1 MVASLPT
8 LFGRYRLIQNL
19 GSGDSVFLAIALGPG
34 GECVVRRPPFE
45 LRSDS
50 EFLSRF
56 RRAAHLSRRLAHDG
70 LVAVHDVGE
79 VDGEPYL
86 AEEFFEGHDLA
97 EMSRRCVTETRRVS
111 VISALH
117 VACAISRALG
127 FLHEF
132 EGLGLV
138 HRKLQPARV
147 RLDYQGGVK
156 LLDLASGCLAGADGA
171 PGPAFMGEEL
181 RYLAPEQLGNGP
193 VDRRADIYAL
203 GVVLWETLAGCP
215 FLSNIEGGQAGL
227 ARATREQLIERIRVH
242 RPPSPSLFNP
252 EVKAELD
259 AVVMRAVAKA
269 PEQRFASAGE
279 FERALLPMASESGR
293 DAVARLLNRLF
304 DASREREQRAALLAA
319 AAGHESPAGRAQ
331 PPTGLSLLESSVVG
345 LRNVRASGLS
355 PSAAPVTASPAA
367 EGKPAVLSLSRTTLV
382 SRNSRWL
389 RRFFLIF
396 GAALLA
402 AIVFNIYMTRRLDA
416 EATTGKAQE
425 PLASRAPSAS
435 DLARLAQA
443 SPVRIASS
451 ALAVTTATGLSSGEL
466 AAARPPRGAEPSVAP
481 PPPSRPSR
489 PAAALPAA
497 SVAAAETTAGSA
509 AELPSDKTRP
519 RASAEGKKAMAEARA
534 AFERDDFSRAI
545 LQGRAALAAGEGG
558 AHAILGAAY
567 FKVGR
572 FEDAVREYGE
582 ALRLE
587 PSNPALARRV
597 EIARRAAGRRAEG
610 ASP

>member
-1 MVASLPT
+1 MASLPT

-19 GSGDSVFLAIALGPG
+19 GSGDSVSLAVAPGPG
-34 GECVVRRPPFE
+34 GECVVRRPPSD
-45 LRSDS
+45 RRVDS

-56 RRAAHLSRRLAHDG
+56 RRAAHLSRRLAHEG
-70 LVAVHDVGE
+70 WVAIHDVGE

-86 AEEFFEGHDLA
+86 AEEFFEGHGLG
-97 EMSRRCVTETRRVS
+97 EVSQRCVTETRRFS
-111 VISALH
+111 VVATLH
-117 VACAISRALG
+117 VVCAISRALG
-127 FLHEF
+127 VLHEF

-147 RLDYQGGVK
+147 RLGYQGGVK
-156 LLDLASGCLAGADGA
+156 LLDLASGCAVGADGA
-171 PGPAFMGEEL
+171 PGPAFLAEEL

-227 ARATREQLIERIRVH
+227 ARATREQLIDRIRAH

-252 EVKAELD
+252 EVRADLD

-269 PEQRFASAGE
+269 PEQRFPTAGE
-279 FERALLPMASESGR
+279 FERALLPMASEAGR

-319 AAGHESPAGRAQ
+319 TAGHESPAGRAQ
-331 PPTGLSLLESSVVG
+331 SPAGLSLLESSVVG
-345 LRNVRASGLS
+345 LRDVRAPGPGPSPAPVTTS
-355 PSAAPVTASPAA
+355 PSAEGTSAAP
-367 EGKPAVLSLSRTTLV
+367 SLSRTTVV
-382 SRNSRWL
+382 SRNSQWL

-396 GAALLA
+396 GAALMA
-402 AIVFNIYMTRRLDA
+402 AIVFNIYITRHLDA
-416 EATTGKAQE
+416 EATAGKAQE
-425 PLASRAPSAS
+425 SLASGPALAPGR
-435 DLARLAQA
+435 ARLSQA
-443 SPVRIASS
+443 SPVSVASS
-451 ALAVTTATGLSSGEL
+451 VLAVTTATGLLPGEP
-466 AAARPPRGAEPSVAP
+466 AGARPSRGAEPSAATTP
-481 PPPSRPSR
+481 ARPYRPSV
-489 PAAALPAA
+489 ASSAA
-497 SVAAAETTAGSA
+497 SVAAAETAAGSVP
-509 AELPSDKTRP
+509 ELPADKIRP
-519 RASAEGKKAMAEARA
+519 RASAEGKKALGEARA

-545 LQGRAALAAGEGG
+545 LEGRAALAAGEGG

-587 PSNPALARRV
+587 PGNPALAKRV
-597 EIARRAAGRRAEG
+597 EIARRAASRRAEG